1 MTVLCLYVALSF
13 KKVKK
18 GVRIFAWLCH
28 ASPRPR
34 RAKAPAPFSRPR
46 PALKRGG
53 SPVKPR
59 VTIDPGAVRT
69 PRVERS
75 RSPDQD
81 RKDPGREPWL
91 SNPVVAEP
99 VPAVP
104 EQESCCARLLRWLPR
119 TVRCSVNASIDLG
132 DADVS

>member
-1 MTVLCLYVALSF
+1 MP
-13 KKVKK
+13 
-18 GVRIFAWLCH
+18 GH
-28 ASPRPR
+28 AM
-34 RAKAPAPFSRPR
+34 PAQGL
-46 PALKRGG
+46 ADLKRRRRLASRDLLSNGGG

-119 TVRCSVNASIDLG
+119 TLRCSVNASIDLG